1 MKNDPRHRYT
11 ELPGTE
17 QIPPPPRER
26 FDQALERRGAAYRPR
41 TRHLQPD
48 GSASYTNRLFLE
60 TSPYLLQHAHNP
72 VNWFPW
78 GEEAFELARR
88 LDRPVLVSIGYATCH
103 WCHVM
108 EEESFEDEEIAG
120 FLNRNYIA
128 VKVDREER
136 PDVDSVYMSALHATG
151 TQGGW
156 PLNMFLTPDRR
167 PFYGGTYFPPGD
179 HARGIG
185 FLSLLK
191 RLLEAY
197 RRDPDRVAQAGSQLT
212 EAVRGMLAP
221 AGGGPPPQEAAL
233 EMAVTAY
240 RQRFDPLNGG
250 LAGAPKFPS
259 SLPVRLLLR
268 RYRKTGDRGLLAMAE
283 FTLRHMAAGG
293 IYDQVAG
300 GFHRYATDEGWLVPH
315 FEKMLYDNALLAVSY
330 LEGYQATGDREL
342 AGVVQEVLH
351 YLQRDMAAP
360 GGGFYAATDADSLTE
375 GGEREEGFFFTWTP
389 QELEEILGP
398 ERAPLVAAYFGVSEA
413 GNFEGRSIAHRDRTL
428 AQVTAALKKGDAGNP
443 PRPELTEE
451 QLRETVAESR
461 ELLYQARRRRPLPLR
476 DEKILASWNGLALS
490 AFACAGMVLDDPGH
504 LQQARGTARFML
516 EQMMADGR
524 LAHSYQEGAAKGEGF
539 LDDYAFFI
547 AGLIYLFEATGE
559 ASWLERALQLAAIVQ
574 SDFADQASG
583 GFYLT
588 GSRHEELIA
597 REKPAQDGAIPSGN
611 SVMIM
616 NLLRLHAL
624 TERKDYLQQAEEAL
638 GAFAAMLSSA
648 PTALSEMLLA
658 LDFLMDSPKQIVIV
672 APRGNR
678 QAAQGLLQQVRAQ
691 FLPNRSF
698 ILVCE
703 GEELERA
710 SAVVPLLRDKKAQGN
725 QAVAYFCEERAC
737 RQPTSDPEEFGRQ
750 LTEGNLSSI
759 PPAK

>member
-1 MKNDPRHRYT
+1 MEKNLSNQYA

-17 QIPPPPRER
+17 QLPPPPLER
-26 FDQALERRGAAYRPR
+26 FTAVRQRRGASYRPR
-41 TRHLQPD
+41 TRHLRPD
-48 GSASYTNRLFLE
+48 GSATYTNRLFLE

-78 GEEAFELARR
+78 GEEAFELARA

-120 FLNRNYIA
+120 FLNRNFIA

-156 PLNMFLTPDRR
+156 PLNMFLTPERR
-167 PFYGGTYFPPGD
+167 PFYGGTYFPPRD
-179 HARGIG
+179 HSRGIG
-185 FLSLLK
+185 FLWLLR
-191 RLLEAY
+191 RLKEAY
-197 RRDPDRVAQAGSQLT
+197 QREPDRVSQAGRQLT

-221 AGGGPPPQEAAL
+221 AGGGAPPREAAL
-233 EMAVTAY
+233 ELAVEAY
-240 RQRFDPLNGG
+240 RERFDPINGG

-268 RYRKTGDRGLLAMAE
+268 RYRATGDRGLLAMAHL
-283 FTLRHMAAGG
+283 TLQRMAAGG

-342 AGVVQEVLH
+342 AGVTQQVLY

-360 GGGFYAATDADSLTE
+360 GGGFYAATDADSLT
-375 GGEREEGFFFTWTP
+375 GSGEREEGFFFTWTP
-389 QELEEILGP
+389 QELGEILGS
-398 ERAPLVAAYFGVSEA
+398 ERAAVVAAYYGVSEA
-413 GNFEGRSIAHRDRTL
+413 GNFEGRSIAHRERSL
-428 AQVTAALKKGDAGNP
+428 AQVAAALSKGGADQAHSLE
-443 PRPELTEE
+443 RLQEIVE
-451 QLRETVAESR
+451 QSR

-476 DEKILASWNGLALS
+476 DEKILASWNGLAIS
-490 AFACAGMVLDDPGH
+490 AFASAGLVLDDPGA
-504 LQQARGTARFML
+504 LDQARDTARFML
-516 EQMMADGR
+516 EQKVSGGR
-524 LAHSYQEGAAKGEGF
+524 LAHSHQEGAAKGEGF

-547 AGLIYLFEATGE
+547 AGLLDLFEATGE
-559 ASWLERALQLAAIVQ
+559 AGWLERSLELAAVVQ
-574 SDFADQASG
+574 GEFADRDSG
-583 GFYLT
+583 GYFMT

-597 REKPAQDGAIPSGN
+597 REKPAHDGAIPSGN

-624 TERKDYLQQAEEAL
+624 TGRSGYQEQAEGAL
-638 GAFAAMLSSA
+638 AAFAATLSSA
-648 PTALSEMLLA
+648 PTALSGMLLG
-658 LDFLMDSPKQIVIV
+658 LDFLLEAPKQIVIV

-678 QAAQGLLQQVRAQ
+678 QAAQGLLEQVRAT
-691 FLPNRSF
+691 FLPNRV
-698 ILVCE
+698 LAVVCE

-710 SAVVPLLRDKKAQGN
+710 SVSVPLLKGKKAEGEL
-725 QAVAYFCEERAC
+725 AVAYLCEDRTC
-737 RQPTSDPEEFGRQ
+737 RRPTSDPEEFGRQ
-750 LTEGNLSSI
+750 LHYGSS
-759 PPAK
+759 ASRFR